1 MKETITGI
9 DHAII
14 LVSDLDRAAAT
25 YRRLGFTLT
34 ERGHH
39 TKLGTHNHCMMLQN
53 DYLEILGVAE
63 PAIVSPRWTE
73 ILADREGPVAAALAT
88 DDAEAA
94 AAELARR
101 GVAVG
106 EAVRFARPVDLP
118 DGRREA
124 RFVVTHLD
132 PRETP
137 GASMFF
143 CEHLTRDVVWRP
155 EWQRHKNG
163 AIAIASLLA
172 VHPQPAEAAL
182 RYERL
187 VGADRVKQGRG
198 RADVEFGR
206 CVMTIVEPGDV
217 EELSAGIAA
226 APSRVPARLV
236 GMTLRVA
243 DLAQT
248 RAHLKAAGVAHV
260 EAPGRLVVPPAET
273 HGVILGLSA

>member
-14 LVSDLDRAAAT
+14 LVADLDRAAAT

-34 ERGHH
+34 ERGQH
-39 TKLGTHNHCMMLQN
+39 TKLGTHNHCMMLQD
-53 DYLEILGVAE
+53 DYLEILGVAA

-94 AAELARR
+94 AAELTRR
-101 GVAVG
+101 GLAVG

-118 DGRREA
+118 EGTREA

-155 EWQRHKNG
+155 EWQRHDIG
-163 AIAIASLLA
+163 AIAIAGLLA
-172 VHPQPAEAAL
+172 IHPNPAEAGL
-182 RYERL
+182 RYQRL
-187 VGADRVKQGRG
+187 VGADRVKQGQG
-198 RADVEFGR
+198 RVDVAFGR
-206 CVMTIVEPGDV
+206 CVMTIVEPGRV
-217 EELSAGIAA
+217 ASLSAGIEP
-226 APSRVPARLV
+226 APSRASARLV

-243 DLAQT
+243 DLAAA
-248 RAHLKAAGVAHV
+248 RAHLGRNGIAHV
-260 EAPGRLVVPPAET
+260 DGEGRLVVPPAET
-273 HGVILGLSA
+273 HGVILNLVS

>member
-1 MKETITGI
+1 MSETITGI

-14 LVSDLDRAAAT
+14 LVADLDRAAAT

-34 ERGHH
+34 DRGHH
-39 TKLGTHNHCMMLQN
+39 TKLGTHNHCMMLQD

-101 GVAVG
+101 GLAVG

-118 DGRREA
+118 EGRREA

-155 EWQRHKNG
+155 EWQRHSIG
-163 AIAIASLLA
+163 AVAIAGLLA
-172 VHPQPAEAAL
+172 VHPQPAEAGL

-187 VGADRVKQGRG
+187 VGADRVKRHQGRV
-198 RADVEFGR
+198 DVAFGR
-206 CVMTIVEPGDV
+206 CVMTIVEPGQV
-217 EELSAGIAA
+217 AGLSAGIEP
-226 APSRVPARLV
+226 APSRASARLV
-236 GMTLRVA
+236 GLTLRVA
-243 DLAQT
+243 DLAAT
-248 RAHLKAAGVAHV
+248 RAHLAGQGIAHV
-260 EAPGRLVVPPAET
+260 EAAGRLVVPPAET